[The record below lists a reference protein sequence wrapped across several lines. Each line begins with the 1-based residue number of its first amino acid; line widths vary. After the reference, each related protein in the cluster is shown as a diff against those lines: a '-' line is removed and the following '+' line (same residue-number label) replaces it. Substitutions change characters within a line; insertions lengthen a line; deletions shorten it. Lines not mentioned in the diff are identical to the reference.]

1 MSVALLSFVSVG
13 TGVPMVPRRR
23 VGEEESE
30 SLHSR
35 QDDTAYNEVPPT
47 SHSRFTPSPK
57 SKSRHQ
63 SHLRGKEAR
72 HMAPT
77 RRRHLFPT
85 WLGERVRAPVL
96 TSCHARVHPCTKTR
110 FLNSLTGS
118 LLQEEGGAGK
128 GEGRGREG
136 NEGGNGEEEERGRE
150 TVYGVRECR
159 ASVAALRGRER

>member
-96 TSCHARVHPCTKTR
+96 THVLP
-110 FLNSLTGS
+110 
-118 LLQEEGGAGK
+118 
-128 GEGRGREG
+128 
-136 NEGGNGEEEERGRE
+136 
-150 TVYGVRECR
+150 R
-159 ASVAALRGRER
+159 ASPPVY